1 MMEEWEETKLG
12 EGGKGDSRYIN
23 ADRLRGGKE
32 STKVVVDYVDGG
44 EVGMSRDNGVKEGID
59 GGKGGGVGS
68 DCILDFNLVYPIV
81 HLTLLFLIQSIIYF
95 IPLLLDYSLEVVL
108 VGRMTGRRH
117 LRVIR
122 SLMSSCSS
130 ASAHS
135 LPCWPRVAEEK
146 LRGWPAPSRFKSDGS
161 GEGRG

>member
-1 MMEEWEETKLG
+1 MTEEWEETKLG
-12 EGGKGDSRYIN
+12 EGGKRNSRYIN

-68 DCILDFNLVYPIV
+68 DCILDFNLVSPYCHAPKDA
-81 HLTLLFLIQSIIYF
+81 LEGDQ
-95 IPLLLDYSLEVVL
+95 EVVL

-146 LRGWPAPSRFKSDGS
+146 VRGWPAPSRFKSDGS